1 MRIESHLTGIRI
13 ITGNKRK
20 RFSFA
25 SLSPSLSLSSQAVK
39 NGFCGNDNNN
49 TARTTRHKRNKC
61 QQNEEN
67 NKNKKKRINENINK
81 SRNELDNLIINEL
94 ESSRHKRILFL
105 LSLAHCSPRIK
116 ASLQQLSSNF
126 TVYSLIRRGLETR
139 LTDTRPGGD
148 SSPDCDCDCDCDC
161 KRTTMKLTS

>member
-1 MRIESHLTGIRI
+1 MTTTIQREQQGTRGTSANRMR
-13 ITGNKRK
+13 K
-20 RFSFA
+20 
-25 SLSPSLSLSSQAVK
+25 
-39 NGFCGNDNNN
+39 
-49 TARTTRHKRNKC
+49 TTKI
-61 QQNEEN
+61 
-67 NKNKKKRINENINK
+67 KKKRINENINK

-148 SSPDCDCDCDCDC
+148 SSPDCDCDCDC